1 MGSGRKKDAPGNG
14 SGGTPFNNPFG
25 ALKQKLPDLPQA
37 KVPERAPPSEE
48 RKGPARAVVRY
59 ERKGRGGKEATLVEQ
74 LDLPARALDEWL
86 NSLKQAL
93 GCGGW
98 TEHGALVFQGD
109 QRVRLPP
116 LLTERGVRKVI
127 VSG

>member
-1 MGSGRKKDAPGNG
+1 MSRKKDAPGNR

-25 ALKQKLPDLPQA
+25 ALKENP
-37 KVPERAPPSEE
+37 RPSAE
-48 RKGPARAVVRY
+48 RKGPARVVVRY
-59 ERKGRGGKEATLVEQ
+59 ERKGRGGKEVTVVEQ
-74 LDLPARALDEWL
+74 LNLPERALDEWL
-86 NSLKQAL
+86 NALKHAL

-98 TEHGALVFQGD
+98 IERAALVFQGD

-116 LLTERGVRKVI
+116 LLTARGVRNVI